1 MRLTN
6 AGKAAAFLIVAGVAY
21 GGFRLWKGTGD
32 APSSSSN
39 GTQAS
44 TTGGN
49 PGTPGGGG
57 TKIEGDLGLTAKLG
71 RPLKVAVNQW
81 PGWLGGIFANN
92 GLNPNKACLY
102 WKEHN
107 ILVEFVVMDDPVAMT
122 NEFAAGRI
130 DLAWST
136 MDTAA
141 TALGGLKRGGAPS
154 KILFQVDYSQGGD
167 AIIARPGI
175 NRFEDLAGKTVALIP
190 LSPSDTLLR
199 YGVSNSSLSESQKKG
214 ILNGKISQELPN
226 AVVSTFA
233 AGKADAIV
241 TWEPNIS
248 AALKEVRGS
257 KVIFSTESAANL
269 IGDCFFA
276 KTEFINQHGAILDGF
291 IRGWFNGARQA
302 QNDPQRSIQVMMD
315 SFPDFKALGQKG
327 SLDTLN
333 KVKLTTLA
341 DNAKTFG
348 LDGSTPLFNTIFSQA
363 NGFYVDSVQDQVS
376 PGEAKDDR
384 FIRTIFTEQDPA
396 VRVVTK
402 KDEFKVT
409 PEQRLEAVKKTPVFT
424 KPVSINFATGNA
436 SLSAASRRVLDAKVI
451 PLLQTAS
458 NAVFRIEGNTD
469 NVGSYDSNVGLSQRR
484 ANAVVSYL
492 VSRGFSAERLIP
504 IGNGPS
510 KPVASNSTEA
520 GRQANRR
527 TDIKVVTTQ

>member
-1 MRLTN
+1 MRLTPV
-6 AGKAAAFLIVAGVAY
+6 GKAVVLLVVVGVAV
-21 GGFRLWKGTGD
+21 GGYRLLSSGSGGKSGGASAGTG
-32 APSSSSN
+32 
-39 GTQAS
+39 S
-44 TTGGN
+44 TGSGGN
-49 PGTPGGGG
+49 GPAP
-57 TKIEGDLGLTAKLG
+57 KIEGDLGLNAKLG
-71 RPLKVAVNQW
+71 RPLKVAMNQW

-92 GLNPNKACLY
+92 GLAPNKACVY

-107 ILVEFVVMDDPVAMT
+107 MLVEFVIMDDPVAMT

-130 DLAWST
+130 DIAWST

-141 TALGGLKRGGAPS
+141 TALGGLKRGGSPS

-167 AIIARPGI
+167 AIVARPGI

-199 YGVSNSSLSESQKKG
+199 YGVLNSSLSESQKKG

-276 KTEFINQHGAILDGF
+276 KTEFINSQGPLLDGF
-291 IRGWFNGARQA
+291 IRGWFNGAAQA
-302 QNDPQRSIQVMMD
+302 TNDPQKAIRVMMD
-315 SFPDFKALGQKG
+315 SFPDFKALGEQG
-327 SLDTLN
+327 SRDTLN
-333 KVKLTTLA
+333 KVKLTSLA

-363 NGFYVDSVQDQVS
+363 NSFYVGAVQDQVS
-376 PGEAKDDR
+376 PAEAKDDR
-384 FIRTIFTEQDPA
+384 FVRAIFKEQDPG
-396 VRVVTK
+396 VRAVTK
-402 KDEFKVT
+402 TEEFKIT
-409 PEQRLEAVKKTPVFT
+409 PEQRDKAVTKPAVFT
-424 KPVSINFATGNA
+424 KPVTINFATGNA
-436 SLSAASRRVLDAKVI
+436 SLSASSRRVLDTKVI
-451 PLLQTAS
+451 PLLQTSS
-458 NAVFRIEGNTD
+458 NAIFRIEGNTD
-469 NVGSYDSNVGLSQRR
+469 NVGNYDSNVALSLRR
-484 ANAVVSYL
+484 ANAVVNYL
-492 VSRGFSAERLIP
+492 VSRGFSADRLIP
-504 IGNGPS
+504 VGNGPS
-510 KPVASNSTEA
+510 KKIADNTTEA

-527 TDIKVVTTQ
+527 TDIKVIPN

>member
-1 MRLTN
+1 MRLTPV
-6 AGKAAAFLIVAGVAY
+6 GKAAAFLIVAGVAY
-21 GGFRLWKGTGD
+21 GGFKIWKG
-32 APSSSSN
+32 SSSGSAAN
-39 GTQAS
+39 GTGGSAA
-44 TTGGN
+44 TTGG
-49 PGTPGGGG
+49 PGNPGGGG
-57 TKIEGDLGLTAKLG
+57 KVEGDLGLTSKLG

-102 WKEHN
+102 WKEYN
-107 ILVEFVVMDDPVAMT
+107 ILVEFVIMDDPVAMT
-122 NEFAAGRI
+122 NEYAAGRV

-141 TALGGLKRGGAPS
+141 TALGGLKRGGTPS

-167 AIIARPGI
+167 AVVARPGI
-175 NRFEDLAGKTVALIP
+175 NSFEDLAGKTVALIP

-199 YGVSNSSLSESQKKG
+199 YGVSNSSLSASQKKG
-214 ILNGKISQELPN
+214 ILNGKIAQELPN

-257 KVIFSTESAANL
+257 KVIFSTETAANL

-276 KTEFINQHGAILDGF
+276 KTDFINQHGPIIEGF
-291 IRGWFNGARQA
+291 IRGWFDGARQA
-302 QNDPQRSIQVMMD
+302 SNDPQRSIRVMMD
-315 SFPDFKALGQKG
+315 SFPDFKALGERG

-333 KVKLTTLA
+333 KVKLTNLA

-348 LDGSTPLFNTIFSQA
+348 LDGSTPLFNSIYSQA
-363 NGFYVDSVQDQVS
+363 NSFYVDSVQDQIS
-376 PGEAKDDR
+376 PAEAKDDR
-384 FIRTIFTEQDPA
+384 FVRAIFKEQDA
-396 VRVVTK
+396 GARQ
-402 KDEFKVT
+402 VT
-409 PEQRLEAVKKTPVFT
+409 PQDEVKFTPEVREKARTKAPVFT

-436 SLSAASRRVLDAKVI
+436 SLSASTRKMLDTKVV

-469 NVGSYDSNVGLSQRR
+469 NVGSRDSNIILSQRR
-484 ANAVVSYL
+484 ANAVVAYL
-492 VSRGFSAERLIP
+492 VSKGFNESRLIP
-504 IGNGPS
+504 VGNGPD
-510 KPVASNSTEA
+510 KAIASNATEA

-527 TDIKVVTTQ
+527 TDIKVVSTQ